1 MPWCGYARAAR
12 VTAGLALTPAARGI
26 RRLDAAVVALVV
38 IFTGLGVL
46 AGVELTRLVRFSAS
60 LLDAATALDQIGHTL
75 GVPAQL
81 PLVGPRIGP
90 VAASVQQTAASTRG
104 NAVEAAA
111 SVHVLAVV
119 IGVAIAAVPMAPLLG
134 GYLPLRLARLQQI
147 RDLRRVLAAGPVDPR
162 FIAYLAHGAVA
173 RLPYDRLIGTS
184 DPWGDLVAGRH
195 HELAA
200 AELRRLRIEPPPDWL
215 RGQSSVPRRSQR

>member
-1 MPWCGYARAAR
+1 M
-12 VTAGLALTPAARGI
+12 TAGLALTPAARGI

-38 IFTGLGVL
+38 IFTGLG
-46 AGVELTRLVRFSAS
+46 
-60 LLDAATALDQIGHTL
+60 QIGHTL
-75 GVPAQL
+75 GVLAQL

-173 RLPYDRLIGTS
+173 RLPYDRLIGTTS